1 MYLPQIDVCERPRE
15 VVILVEVPGVER
27 RDVSISYKDNV
38 LTISGRK
45 LQQPDAVNARYLCV
59 ERNYGTFRREIVI
72 GIPIDY
78 KQAKAELRNG
88 LMKIHLPK
96 VPERGG
102 QDQIPIE

>member
-1 MYLPQIDVCERPRE
+1 MEGRSNRRQYGKSFARPPGSQLVAAGRQRPDV
-15 VVILVEVPGVER
+15 
-27 RDVSISYKDNV
+27 
-38 LTISGRK
+38 
-45 LQQPDAVNARYLCV
+45 VNARYLCV